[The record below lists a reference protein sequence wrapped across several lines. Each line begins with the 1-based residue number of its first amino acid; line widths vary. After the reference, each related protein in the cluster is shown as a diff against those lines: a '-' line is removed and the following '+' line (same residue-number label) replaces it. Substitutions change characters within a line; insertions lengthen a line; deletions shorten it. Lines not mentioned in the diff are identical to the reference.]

1 MLELVD
7 EVDSKSIGLIP
18 RAGSTPATGTIF
30 APKCHASEHFL
41 LLRSKILNIF
51 RKRRK
56 NCICRRDLTGKIQMC
71 VNIGSGADV
80 AVPQPFLNLLQAHTI
95 GIEQTGTTMPL
106 RYNYD
111 KPEKPRISRAFGYL
125 ARFFILFQTG
135 KSSREVVISWGGV
148 IVTTKIKYRLG
159 GLSARP
165 RNQDIS
171 SEKKK
176 CPFFVP
182 KIRGP
187 IAEFIIR
194 CHYSSPRYSIAYLV
208 RRVKCFTGF

>member
-7 EVDSKSIGLIP
+7 EVDSKAIGLIP

-56 NCICRRDLTGKIQMC
+56 NCICRRDLTGKIQMR

-95 GIEQTGTTMPL
+95 GIEQTGTAMPL

-111 KPEKPRISRAFGYL
+111 KPEKPRISRGFGYL
-125 ARFFILFQTG
+125 ARFFTLFQTG
-135 KSSREVVISWGGV
+135 KSSREVVISWGGYSNDKN
-148 IVTTKIKYRLG
+148 KIPFGRAVSPSKKLG
-159 GLSARP
+159 HFLWKEEMSFFCTQ
-165 RNQDIS
+165 NQRAD
-171 SEKKK
+171 
-176 CPFFVP
+176 C
-182 KIRGP
+182 
-187 IAEFIIR
+187 
-194 CHYSSPRYSIAYLV
+194 
-208 RRVKCFTGF
+208 

>member
-1 MLELVD
+1 MSFRAGEKLFLAFFLNLYYTVEVPAGVLELVD

-71 VNIGSGADV
+71 VNIGSGADA
-80 AVPQPFLNLLQAHTI
+80 AVSQPFLNLLQAHTI
-95 GIEQTGTTMPL
+95 GIEQTGTAMPL

-111 KPEKPRISRAFGYL
+111 KPEKPRRIKGFEVFSLVFSSFSKPKNHTEISR
-125 ARFFILFQTG
+125 I
-135 KSSREVVISWGGV
+135 IGGV
-148 IVTTKIKYRLG
+148 SLTT
-159 GLSARP
+159 
-165 RNQDIS
+165 N
-171 SEKKK
+171 E
-176 CPFFVP
+176 
-182 KIRGP
+182 
-187 IAEFIIR
+187 
-194 CHYSSPRYSIAYLV
+194 
-208 RRVKCFTGF
+208 